1 MKRLSTI
8 SSLLLIG
15 TTFGFFMKGWLTP
28 QDIEI
33 DLTDEDVHMYL

>member
-15 TTFGFFMKGWLTP
+15 TTFGFLMKGWLTP
-28 QDIEI
+28 H
-33 DLTDEDVHMYL
+33 DLHLDLSDEDIHMYL